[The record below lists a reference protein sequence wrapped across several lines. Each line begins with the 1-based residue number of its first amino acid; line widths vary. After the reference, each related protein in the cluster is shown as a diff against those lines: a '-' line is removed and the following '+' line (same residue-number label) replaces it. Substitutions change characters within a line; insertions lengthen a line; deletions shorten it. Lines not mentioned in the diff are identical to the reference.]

1 MSYLSHARFAQ
12 AYALAISS
20 SCFRL
25 LHLLRDCASKEL
37 ASSISSGGRVPEW
50 RGMRLLRAWMTGL
63 LIFLGLKTVFV
74 PFLRV
79 VVLCRVVFEAPAQDW
94 GSEVDVQPRAIRVAG
109 LGNFSASSPCNC
121 DQPLSEPLDRD
132 SPTSRDSKSTSTI
145 HFSPNNTF
153 PQPSLLS
160 LFCGAKK

>member
-20 SCFRL
+20 SCFKL

-63 LIFLGLKTVFV
+63 LIFLGLKTVYSF
-74 PFLRV
+74 PESCC
-79 VVLCRVVFEAPAQDW
+79 VVLCLKLKLKAVVLKY
-94 GSEVDVQPRAIRVAG
+94 R
-109 LGNFSASSPCNC
+109 
-121 DQPLSEPLDRD
+121 
-132 SPTSRDSKSTSTI
+132 
-145 HFSPNNTF
+145 
-153 PQPSLLS
+153 
-160 LFCGAKK
+160 